1 MRSEAQ
7 FAFSKKQKNKK
18 LFNTGLAFMH
28 CGGKIILSSGSN
40 RHTSVVQAG
49 RL

>member
-7 FAFSKKQKNKK
+7 FAFSKNEKKQET
-18 LFNTGLAFMH
+18 FNTGLAFMH